1 MIAWVSSGGIHRPKQ
16 VGHPGHPSPEPVART
31 SPPAVM
37 SKTVEAVVAIVSFW
51 KRVIVRARA
60 RANDSSTPP
69 AGGRRCRNP
78 VPRWHT
84 ACVPTHDRTA
94 PAPPSTAIEAVRGPV
109 DLELERFLGYSRA
122 ELAGM
127 DPSAVALADE
137 LLRLL
142 GAGGKRIRPA
152 LCFWAFRAAGG
163 GEDDPIVPACA
174 ALELLHTAA
183 LVHDDLMD
191 RDAERR
197 GVDATHVRFAK
208 EAPVGVD
215 PDAFGKAAAVLV
227 GDLALVLSE
236 RLLRTSR
243 FGTGRLEA
251 AMARFDR
258 MRAEMA
264 AGQFLDVS
272 GSGDRAR
279 VRALKTGSYTAEG
292 PVMIGAALAGAGP
305 QAEGPLRVFGRLVG
319 EAFQLRDDLAD
330 GDSGTEAVAVEDL
343 VARATRSL
351 GDAPLRRDGIDALV
365 QIAELLRAPGAA

>member
-1 MIAWVSSGGIHRPKQ
+1 
-16 VGHPGHPSPEPVART
+16 
-31 SPPAVM
+31 
-37 SKTVEAVVAIVSFW
+37 
-51 KRVIVRARA
+51 
-60 RANDSSTPP
+60 
-69 AGGRRCRNP
+69 
-78 VPRWHT
+78 
-84 ACVPTHDRTA
+84 VPTHDRTA

-109 DLELERFLGYSRA
+109 DLELERFLGDRRA

-174 ALELLHTAA
+174 ALELLHTSA

-197 GVDATHVRFAK
+197 GVDATHARFAK
-208 EAPVGVD
+208 ESPAGVD
-215 PDAFGKAAAVLV
+215 PDAFGTAAAILV

-236 RLLRTSR
+236 RLLRTSG
-243 FGTGRLEA
+243 FGTVRLEA

-258 MRAEMA
+258 MRTEMA

-272 GSGDRAR
+272 GAGDPAR

-292 PVMIGAALAGAGP
+292 PVLIGAALAGAGP
-305 QAEGPLRVFGRLVG
+305 EAEGPLRVFGRLVG
-319 EAFQLRDDLAD
+319 EAFQLRDDVAD
-330 GDSGTEAVAVEDL
+330 GEAGAEAVAAVDEL
-343 VARATRSL
+343 VARATRAL
-351 GDAPLRRDGIDALV
+351 GDAPLRPDGVDALI
-365 QIAELLRAPGAA
+365 QIADLLRAAEAA

>member
-1 MIAWVSSGGIHRPKQ
+1 
-16 VGHPGHPSPEPVART
+16 
-31 SPPAVM
+31 
-37 SKTVEAVVAIVSFW
+37 
-51 KRVIVRARA
+51 
-60 RANDSSTPP
+60 
-69 AGGRRCRNP
+69 
-78 VPRWHT
+78 
-84 ACVPTHDRTA
+84 VPTQDRT
-94 PAPPSTAIEAVRGPV
+94 APPSTAIDAVRGPV
-109 DLELERFLGYSRA
+109 DLELERFLGDRRA

-152 LCFWAFRAAGG
+152 LCFWGFRAAGG

-174 ALELLHTAA
+174 ALELLHTSA

-215 PDAFGKAAAVLV
+215 PDAFGTAAAILV
-227 GDLALVLSE
+227 GDLALVLSD
-236 RLLRTSR
+236 RLLRTSG
-243 FGTGRLEA
+243 FGTVRLEA

-258 MRAEMA
+258 MRTEMA

-272 GSGDRAR
+272 GAGDRAR

-292 PVMIGAALAGAGP
+292 PVLIGAALAGAGP
-305 QAEGPLRVFGRLVG
+305 EAEGPLRVFGRLVG
-319 EAFQLRDDLAD
+319 EAFQLRDDVAD
-330 GDSGTEAVAVEDL
+330 GEAEAEAVATVEEL
-343 VARATRSL
+343 VARATRAL
-351 GDAPLRRDGIDALV
+351 GDAPLRPEGVDALT
-365 QIAELLRAPGAA
+365 QIAELLRATGTA

>member
-1 MIAWVSSGGIHRPKQ
+1 
-16 VGHPGHPSPEPVART
+16 
-31 SPPAVM
+31 
-37 SKTVEAVVAIVSFW
+37 
-51 KRVIVRARA
+51 
-60 RANDSSTPP
+60 
-69 AGGRRCRNP
+69 

-84 ACVPTHDRTA
+84 ASVPTKDRTA
-94 PAPPSTAIEAVRGPV
+94 PAPPSTAIEAVRAPV
-109 DLELERFLGYSRA
+109 DRELERFLGDRRA

-127 DPSAVALADE
+127 DPSAVALVDE

-142 GAGGKRIRPA
+142 RAGGKRVRPA

-163 GEDDPIVPACA
+163 GEDEPIVPVCA
-174 ALELLHTAA
+174 ALELLHTSA

-208 EAPVGVD
+208 DAPAGLD
-215 PDAFGKAAAVLV
+215 PEAFGTSAAVLV

-236 RLLRTSR
+236 RLLRTSG
-243 FGTGRLEA
+243 FEAGRLDA

-272 GSGDRAR
+272 GASDLAR

-292 PVMIGAALAGAGP
+292 PVLIGAALAAAGP
-305 QAEGPLRVFGRLVG
+305 EVEGPLRVFGRLVG
-319 EAFQLRDDLAD
+319 EAFQLRDDVSD
-330 GDSGTEAVAVEDL
+330 GEAGTEAVAAVEDL
-343 VARATRSL
+343 VARAARAL
-351 GDAPLRRDGIDALV
+351 GDAPLRRDGVDALV
-365 QIAELLRAPGAA
+365 QIAELLRASGPA

>member
-1 MIAWVSSGGIHRPKQ
+1 
-16 VGHPGHPSPEPVART
+16 
-31 SPPAVM
+31 
-37 SKTVEAVVAIVSFW
+37 
-51 KRVIVRARA
+51 
-60 RANDSSTPP
+60 
-69 AGGRRCRNP
+69 
-78 VPRWHT
+78 
-84 ACVPTHDRTA
+84 VPTQDRTA
-94 PAPPSTAIEAVRGPV
+94 PAPPSTAIEVVRGPV
-109 DLELERFLGYSRA
+109 DLELERFLGDRRA

-127 DPSAVALADE
+127 DPSAVALVDE

-142 GAGGKRIRPA
+142 DAGGKRIRPA
-152 LCFWAFRAAGG
+152 LCFWAFRAVGG
-163 GEDDPIVPACA
+163 GQDDPIVPACA
-174 ALELLHTAA
+174 ALELLHTSA

-208 EAPVGVD
+208 AAPAGAD
-215 PDAFGKAAAVLV
+215 RQAFGTSAAVLV

-236 RLLRTSR
+236 RLLRTSG

-305 QAEGPLRVFGRLVG
+305 EAEGPLQVFGRLVG
-319 EAFQLRDDLAD
+319 EAFQLRDDVAD
-330 GDSGTEAVAVEDL
+330 GDARIEAVAAVEAL
-343 VARATRSL
+343 VARATRAL
-351 GDAPLRRDGIDALV
+351 GDAPLRREGIDALV
-365 QIAELLRAPGAA
+365 QIAELLRAPGTA